1 MHHLL
6 NDVVFLQ
13 GGKVTCSPPVCPKPD
28 CSGKSGDVV
37 TLKGQCCPI
46 CKGEFSLKIQV
57 SQKFNFSALIEPI
70 CVLSRSFPKV
80 VKPKTTSRI
89 SYFKANLITSIE
101 LYIRW
106 CNGSFLEELI

>member
-57 SQKFNFSALIEPI
+57 SHHKNSTLVHSSSQSASYHGLSQKL
-70 CVLSRSFPKV
+70 
-80 VKPKTTSRI
+80 
-89 SYFKANLITSIE
+89 
-101 LYIRW
+101 
-106 CNGSFLEELI
+106 